1 MRLQISYYFLWNI
14 KGCEN
19 MFGKPAKNI
28 PFFICFVLSV
38 VHLCGTEVETIPLK
52 NIFGIIKTS
61 LL

>member
-1 MRLQISYYFLWNI
+1 
-14 KGCEN
+14 
-19 MFGKPAKNI
+19 MFGEPAKNI

-38 VHLCGTEVETIPLK
+38 VHLCGTAAETIPLK

>member
-1 MRLQISYYFLWNI
+1 
-14 KGCEN
+14 

-38 VHLCGTEVETIPLK
+38 VHLYGTAAETIPLK